1 MNPSDEIA
9 IAEFLQAGGRICH
22 VKESV
27 RVTESELLEYLASC
41 GIAAKYSAGDLR
53 AYMCQGKRVSAS
65 KLIAIANEHR
75 RSLQLPPFALRVA
88 IRYAGYRALPHD
100 KK

>member
-1 MNPSDEIA
+1 MNPNDETA
-9 IAEFLQAGGRICH
+9 IADFLKAGGRVCH

-27 RVTESELLEYLASC
+27 RVTESELLDYLQSC
-41 GIAAKYSAGDLR
+41 GIAANYSPGDFK

-65 KLIAIANEHR
+65 KLVDIANEQR
-75 RSLQLPPFALRVA
+75 RSLQLPPFALRIE
-88 IRYAGYRALPHD
+88 IRYAGPRATSNG

>member
-1 MNPSDEIA
+1 MNPSDETA
-9 IAEFLQAGGRICH
+9 IAAFLQAGGRVSH

-27 RVTESELLEYLASC
+27 RVTEGELLDYLASC

-88 IRYAGYRALPHD
+88 IRYAGHRALSHD
-100 KK
+100 KR